1 MPSFDYIE
9 DPDLRQKAIEEYNS
23 SIEEE
28 KKNFNTTLQSE
39 IDKATSGL
47 KASHSKLLDEKK
59 KLQERFQ
66 GITNPEEALQAL
78 KLISENEEMQML
90 RDGKFEDVIQRRL
103 STKLTE
109 FEEQTKE
116 LNTKLEMHEISSTKY
131 KTMYA
136 DLVIDNNIRRAA
148 SKAGVLPAAM
158 EDVLNKG
165 RNLFSVAEDEKSVE
179 SRDHNGKL
187 RKTEDEKVLTPENWI
202 ENLKKTSPHYWPAS
216 QSAGFI
222 PGGGGGSADDLEV
235 RIQAAATAKNTKLF
249 RELREQQK
257 KMRLTA

>member
-9 DPDLRQKAIEEYNS
+9 DLDLRQKAVDE
-23 SIEEE
+23 
-28 KKNFNTTLQSE
+28 FNTSLETEKATFNTSLQSE

-109 FEEQTKE
+109 FEDSTRE

-136 DLVIDNNIRRAA
+136 DLIIDNNLRKAA
-148 SKAGVLPAAM
+148 SKAGVLSAAM
-158 EDVLNKG
+158 DDVLNKG
-165 RNLFSVAEDEKSVE
+165 RNLFSVADDEKSVE

-187 RKTEDEKVLTPENWI
+187 RKTEDEKVLTPENWVDS
-202 ENLKKTSPHYWPAS
+202 LKRTSPHYWPAS
-216 QSAGFI
+216 QSANFV
-222 PGGGGGSADDLEV
+222 PGGGGSADDLEV
-235 RIQAAATAKNTKLF
+235 RIQAAATAGNTKLF
-249 RELREQQK
+249 RELRDQQK
-257 KMRLTA
+257 KMQSA

>member
-9 DPDLRQKAIEEYNS
+9 DPDLRQKAIDEFTTSLEA
-23 SIEEE
+23 E
-28 KKNFNTTLQSE
+28 KSTFTTTLQSE

-78 KLISENEEMQML
+78 KLISENEEMQMI
-90 RDGKFEDVIQRRL
+90 RDGKFDEVVQRRL

-116 LNTKLEMHEISSTKY
+116 LNTKLEMNEVSSAKY
-131 KTMYA
+131 KGMYV
-136 DLVIDNNIRRAA
+136 DLIIDNNIRKAA
-148 SKAGVLPAAM
+148 AKAGVLPAAL

-165 RNLFSVAEDEKSVE
+165 RNLFSVADDEKSVE

-202 ENLKKTSPHYWPAS
+202 EGLKKTSPHYWPLS

-222 PGGGGGSADDLEV
+222 PGGGGSSDDLEV
-235 RIQAAATAKNTKLF
+235 RIEAAASAGNTKLF
-249 RELREQQK
+249 RELRDQQK
-257 KMRLTA
+257 KMQGA

>member
-9 DPDLRQKAIEEYNS
+9 DPDLRQKAIDEFNS
-23 SIEEE
+23 SLEAE
-28 KKNFNTTLQSE
+28 KTTFNTTLQSE

-78 KLISENEEMQML
+78 KLISENEEMQMI
-90 RDGKFEDVIQRRL
+90 RDGKFDEVVQRRL
-103 STKLTE
+103 SSKLTE

-136 DLVIDNNIRRAA
+136 DLIIDNNIRKAA
-148 SKAGVLPAAM
+148 AKAGVLPAAM

-165 RNLFSVAEDEKSVE
+165 RNLFAVADDEKSVE

-187 RKTEDEKVLTPENWI
+187 RKTEDEKILTPENWI
-202 ENLKKTSPHYWPAS
+202 DSLKRTSPHYWPAS
-216 QSAGFI
+216 QSAGFD
-222 PGGGGGSADDLEV
+222 PGSGGNADDLEI
-235 RIQAAATAKNTKLF
+235 RIQAAATSGNTKLF

-257 KMRLTA
+257 KMQGV